1 MFTGLEHTSHKKPL
15 KEMGFFNLEKTKSKY
30 NDSLLQTGGRAG
42 GL

>member
-1 MFTGLEHTSHKKPL
+1 MFTGLEHTAHKKPL
-15 KEMGFFNLEKTKSKY
+15 KEMGFFNLEKTKGEY